1 MEKNKPNVD
10 HLDNREFPPLQKP
23 SAQPGMV
30 CSQHWM
36 QNNSLTHNTLPL
48 GQSSNLNNDLHELTM
63 LMREINQIKNMC
75 NITSMLKA
83 VKELRINL
91 ETCKTPLEKFQAFSN
106 FAENFGNHG

>member
-1 MEKNKPNVD
+1 MEENKPNVD

-36 QNNSLTHNTLPL
+36 QNNSLTYNTLPL

-75 NITSMLKA
+75 NNTSMLKA
-83 VKELRINL
+83 VKELKINL
-91 ETCKTPLEKFQAFSN
+91 ETCKTLLEKFQAFSN

>member
-1 MEKNKPNVD
+1 
-10 HLDNREFPPLQKP
+10 
-23 SAQPGMV
+23 
-30 CSQHWM
+30 
-36 QNNSLTHNTLPL
+36 
-48 GQSSNLNNDLHELTM
+48 
-63 LMREINQIKNMC
+63 MREINQIKNMC